1 MVFTVSASTPFVML
15 PSNEATP
22 TNIVRTIPKAQTTE
36 LFINFAS
43 LSICTLSD
51 IFDIMFSAKDISIT
65 GTNIPFI
72 KLPINVIKNRI
83 IGCSRLADVIF
94 PSSYH

>member
-1 MVFTVSASTPFVML
+1 M
-15 PSNEATP
+15 
-22 TNIVRTIPKAQTTE
+22 
-36 LFINFAS
+36 
-43 LSICTLSD
+43 
-51 IFDIMFSAKDISIT
+51 FDIMFSDNDISIT

-72 KLPINVIKNRI
+72 KFPINVIKNKI